1 MEGNFSNRVRDVI
14 SYSREEAIRLGHDY
28 IGTEHLL
35 LGIIREGEGIAVKIL
50 RNLGCD
56 LFKLKKSIED
66 TVRSTGGT
74 LTVGNIPLTKQAE
87 KVLKITYLEAK
98 LYKSDVIGTEHLLL
112 SLLRDDE
119 NLAAQILQQ
128 GFSVTYDAVRSELDT
143 IISGK
148 APTARTASASSGG
161 TPAKGAGPGRSSGP
175 KDRGGKGE
183 KSKTPVLDNFG
194 RDLTSLA
201 EEDKLDPVV
210 GREPEIERVAQVLS
224 RRKKNNPVLIG
235 EPGVGKTAIAEG
247 LAMRIVQ
254 RKVSR
259 VLYDKRIVTL
269 DLAALVAGTKY
280 RGQFEER
287 MKAVMNE
294 LEKSPDVILFID
306 ELHTIVGAGG
316 ASGSLD
322 ASNMFKPA
330 LARGEIQCIG
340 ATTLDEYRQH
350 IEKDGALDRRFQKIL
365 VDPATPEE
373 TVEILQNIKDKYE
386 QHHNVNYTDDAI
398 LLTVKLSERYISDR
412 YLPDKAIDV
421 MDEAGARVHLNNIKV
436 PAEIV
441 KLEAEVEE
449 VREEKNRVV
458 KSQKFEEAARLRD
471 SEKKLLEELE
481 AAKKV
486 WDEKAESEVH
496 DVTSTDIS
504 EVVAMMT
511 GVPVD
516 KISEP
521 ETRRLLHMETEL
533 RGQVIGQDEA
543 IKKLARA
550 IRRTRAGLKDPK
562 RPIGSFI
569 FLGPTGVGKTELAKK
584 LTQYLFDSQESLI
597 RVDMSEYM
605 EKFSVSRLVG
615 APPGYVG
622 YEEGGQLTEKVRRKP
637 YSVILLDEIEKAHP
651 DVFNILLQVL
661 DDGLLTDGLGR
672 KVDFRNTIIIMTSN
686 IGARDIKNLG
696 KGIGFAQSAQ
706 EFNYQTLKST
716 VEDALKRV
724 FNPEFL
730 NRIDDVIV
738 FHPLDK
744 SHILEIIDLMA
755 AELFARASEVGITVE
770 LEQTAKVFLVDKGYD
785 PKFGARPLRRALQ
798 KYVEDPMAEA
808 ILGHDIGENDALIIS
823 YDEKKDTGEL
833 SFRKKK
839 KTVRKKKAPAKAKKD
854 SSSTEETTKAKSAS
868 KSTKGGAAK
877 EGSNGNGKAK
887 ADAEPAPEAK
897 PEAADSKK
905 DK

>member
-56 LFKLKKSIED
+56 LFKLKKSVEE

-148 APTARTASASSGG
+148 VSTRSSSSGSSS
-161 TPAKGAGPGRSSGP
+161 KSSSG
-175 KDRGGKGE
+175 KSSSGLKERGKME

-194 RDLTSLA
+194 RDLTQLA
-201 EEDKLDPVV
+201 LDDKLDPVV
-210 GREPEIERVAQVLS
+210 GREKEIERVAQVLS

-254 RKVSR
+254 RNVSR
-259 VLYDKRIVTL
+259 VLFGKRIVTL

-330 LARGEIQCIG
+330 LARGEIQCVG

-365 VDPATPEE
+365 VEPATPEE
-373 TVEILQNIKDKYE
+373 TIEILQNIKDRYE
-386 QHHNVNYTDDAI
+386 AHHNVLYTDDAI
-398 LLTVKLSERYISDR
+398 LLTVRLAERYISDR

-421 MDEAGARVHLNNIKV
+421 MDEAGARVHLKNIRV
-436 PAEIV
+436 PEIIR
-441 KLEAEVEE
+441 KLEDEIEE
-449 VREEKNRVV
+449 IKLEKNQVV

-471 SEKKLLEELE
+471 KEKKLHEELGLAQTEWE
-481 AAKKV
+481 A
-486 WDEKAESEVH
+486 KAETEVH
-496 DVTSTDIS
+496 DVTSQDIS

-516 KISEP
+516 RISEP
-521 ETRRLLHMETEL
+521 EKKKLLRMEEEL
-533 RGQVIGQDEA
+533 AGKVIGQEDA
-543 IKKLARA
+543 IRKLSRS

-569 FLGPTGVGKTELAKK
+569 FLGPTGVGKTELAKV
-584 LTQYLFDSQESLI
+584 LTEYLFDSQDSLI
-597 RVDMSEYM
+597 RIDMSEYM

-661 DDGLLTDGLGR
+661 DDGILTDGLGR
-672 KVDFRNTIIIMTSN
+672 KIDFRNTIIIMTSN
-686 IGARDIKNLG
+686 IGSRDIKDLG
-696 KGIGFAQSAQ
+696 KGIGFAQ
-706 EFNYQTLKST
+706 EDTPFDYQTLKST

-738 FHPLDK
+738 FHALEK
-744 SHILEIIDLMA
+744 EHIFDIIGLMA
-755 AELFARASEVGITVE
+755 LELFARAAEIGISVD
-770 LEQTAKVFLVDKGYD
+770 LKDSAKRFLVKKGYD
-785 PKFGARPLRRALQ
+785 PKFGARPLRRAIQ
-798 KYVEDPMAEA
+798 KYIEDPMAEA
-808 ILGHDIGENDALIIS
+808 ILGHDLGENDTLEIT
-823 YDEKKDTGEL
+823 YDTKNDKGEL
-833 SFRKKK
+833 SFKKRKKTTRKRK
-839 KTVRKKKAPAKAKKD
+839 KTPATQAKKVEPTNGDSPIVETKKD
-854 SSSTEETTKAKSAS
+854 SIPDSE
-868 KSTKGGAAK
+868 K
-877 EGSNGNGKAK
+877 E
-887 ADAEPAPEAK
+887 PEV
-897 PEAADSKK
+897 EGESAAD
-905 DK
+905 